1 MGIVNVTPDSFSDG
15 GAHAT
20 TASALAH
27 CERLVRDGA
36 DLLDIGGES
45 SRPGAARVT
54 AANELARVLPVL
66 RGALTLGLPVSVDT
80 CKPEVMREALA
91 LGVDIVNDIR
101 ALQAPGALDIVAAHP
116 ACGICLMHMKGEP
129 QSMQQGVH
137 YDDVVADVAG
147 FLAARAQEL
156 IGHGVARSRIVLD
169 PGIGFGK
176 RGDQNWQALRG
187 LERVVA
193 IGPRV
198 LVGTSRK
205 KFLGELLAAGGADDE
220 ARRDLAT
227 AVTSVLAAR
236 AGAWAVRV
244 HDAAATRDALA
255 VARAWERGGA

>member
-1 MGIVNVTPDSFSDG
+1 MSENGSNVTTEQRNSRKVRIGYVVSDKMEK
-15 GAHAT
+15 T
-20 TASALAH
+20 IVVEL
-27 CERLVRDGA
+27 EDRVRA
-36 DLLDIGGES
+36 
-45 SRPGAARVT
+45 
-54 AANELARVLPVL
+54 
-66 RGALTLGLPVSVDT
+66 
-80 CKPEVMREALA
+80 
-91 LGVDIVNDIR
+91 
-101 ALQAPGALDIVAAHP
+101 
-116 ACGICLMHMKGEP
+116 
-129 QSMQQGVH
+129 
-137 YDDVVADVAG
+137 
-147 FLAARAQEL
+147 AARAG
-156 IGHGVARSRIVLD
+156 ISPDRVILD

-244 HDAAATRDALA
+244 HDVKASRDAVR
-255 VARAWERGGA
+255 VAQAWKAGHA